1 METMVV
7 AMETKRNNCHVQNR
21 HYFQEPYISN
31 QNILKNVS
39 LPYLKSLLSSMLA
52 CCDGY
57 NQSCHG
63 NGVKFHFAFAV
74 VKFPI

>member
-1 METMVV
+1 MF
-7 AMETKRNNCHVQNR
+7 KIDLI
-21 HYFQEPYISN
+21 FQEPYISN

-52 CCDGY
+52 CCHGY

-63 NGVKFHFAFAV
+63 NGVKFGLAFDV
-74 VKFPI
+74 FKFTI